1 MSRKTEVFT
10 VSLPPGMKDRI
21 KELAEK
27 EGRNLSNMTVMLLEY
42 ALKNKAA

>member
-27 EGRNLSNMTVMLLEY
+27 EGRNVSNMTVMLLEY
-42 ALKNKAA
+42 ALKNKAV